1 MMNKQD
7 EYVFEPIEPCKC
19 CEGEPPVEVEVA
31 TGSKVKYP
39 EVKVKLTGKDGNAF
53 AIMSRVVNALKKA
66 GIPKEEQMAYT
77 IEACLGDY
85 DQLLRTTMRW
95 VSVK

>member
-1 MMNKQD
+1 MGKKSKTKNT
-7 EYVFEPIEPCKC
+7 P
-19 CEGEPPVEVEVA
+19 
-31 TGSKVKYP
+31 GSKVKYP
-39 EVKVKLTGKDGNAF
+39 EVKVRLTGKDGNAF
-53 AIMSRVVNALKKA
+53 AIMSRVANALRKA
-66 GIPKEEQMAYT
+66 GVSKEEIMAYT